1 MNEQVKEYIDKYP
14 NEIIEMFHNLRQLIV
29 DSVSRE
35 LEEMLWDKS

>member
-29 DSVSRE
+29 DSVSCE
-35 LEEMLWDKS
+35 IEETMGDKL